1 MNVSE
6 RKGFDSIIGQ
16 ELGKRVLMKA
26 VSTGVPT
33 HAYLFL
39 GPQGIGKTTVALELA
54 KALNC
59 ENPQGGNACGE
70 CAVCHAIEHGNSP
83 DVTVWSPQGQNTKIE
98 QMREMRSQANFKP
111 MRARWKINIV
121 EQADTLNEE
130 SANCILK
137 LLEEPPPYLINILI
151 FRNAA
156 SILPTIRSR
165 CQMVRFT
172 PVDRVELAQRLA
184 EDYQVPQDE
193 ADFLAT
199 YSQGRPGMA
208 IGLIGNS
215 DFFDRRNTII
225 HVAGMAGGKNSWAA
239 LKLAETLRKVQGGS
253 TAETTDDS
261 EESGDGETPEV
272 SSKVAK
278 NAKGAAK
285 KNSRDALIESLDIL
299 ALWYRDLMLEI
310 MRGDHDLAINSD
322 KTDELALQARRYAH
336 AGRIFSAIEAIL
348 QAKRA
353 LLGNANP
360 QIVTEA
366 LMMRL

>member
-1 MNVSE
+1 MSE
-6 RKGFDSIIGQ
+6 LMGFDRIIGQ
-16 ELGKRVLMKA
+16 ELGKKVLMKA

-39 GPQGIGKTTVALELA
+39 GPQGIGKTTVALEFA

-59 ENPQGGNACGE
+59 EEPRDGNACGE
-70 CAVCHAIEHGNSP
+70 CAVCHAIEHNNSP

-111 MRARWKINIV
+111 IRAKWKINII
-121 EQADTLNEE
+121 EQADTLNDE

-172 PVDRVELAQRLA
+172 PVDRIELAQRLA
-184 EDYQVPQDE
+184 EDYGVPQDE
-193 ADFLAT
+193 AEFLAT

-208 IGLIGNS
+208 IGLIGNTE
-215 DFFDRRNTII
+215 FFDRRNAII
-225 HVAGMAGGKNSWAA
+225 GVAGMAGGKDSWAA
-239 LKLAETLRKVQGGS
+239 LKLAETLRKAQSG
-253 TAETTDDS
+253 TAVEADEDS
-261 EESGDGETPEV
+261 EEADDGEAPAA
-272 SSKVAK
+272 SSRAAK
-278 NAKGAAK
+278 NAKSTAK

-322 KTDELALQARRYAH
+322 KTDELERQARRYAH
-336 AGRIFSAIEAIL
+336 AGRVFTAIEAIL